1 MRQARLPSLNAD
13 DYLAGK
19 LKNDLRHEFVNGEV
33 YAMAAP
39 YHPARSADN
48 HLSSVLCPLSSERG
62 FTMVEMITVIV
73 ILGILAAVAAP
84 RFFDR
89 NVFDS
94 RGYYDQVISTLRHAQ
109 KTAIAQRR
117 FVCVSFSA
125 VGVTPGSVTLSLGAN
140 NSCGTPLVSPSGI
153 TPYVISSNN
162 ASFSVIPALGAISFD
177 CLGRPR
183 SAGGTATCS
192 DTTGI
197 LPGSTI
203 VTITSYTP
211 SIIVERET
219 GYVH

>member
-13 DYLAGK
+13 AYLAGE
-19 LKNDLRHEFVNGEV
+19 LNSDIRHEFVNGEV

-39 YHPARSADN
+39 YHPARSADT
-48 HLSSVLCPLSSERG
+48 HLSSERG

-125 VGVTPGSVTLSLGAN
+125 VGVTPGNVTLSLGAN

-153 TPYVISSNN
+153 TPYIISSNN

-183 SAGGTATCS
+183 SAGSTATCS